1 MKIEGRYRLANSH
14 KKMDEPI
21 SIYQCYKYQNQ
32 GIVAWMLGENKMIC
46 WKYKEDDKD
55 ILRKMADMSD
65 RLKKE
70 KASEK
75 PLVFLQN
82 EKGEVGQI
90 RKKLNMSASEDLV
103 VFR

>member
-1 MKIEGRYRLANSH
+1 MKIERRYRLANSY

-21 SIYQCYKYQNQ
+21 RIYQCYKYQNQ
-32 GIVAWMLGENKMIC
+32 GIVAWILGENRMIC

-70 KASEK
+70 KACEK
-75 PLVFLQN
+75 PLVFLHS
-82 EKGEVGQI
+82 EKEEVAQI
-90 RKKLNMSASEDLV
+90 RKKLGMSASEDLV